1 MKRVKGLISSL
12 KKRYITI
19 PMLILLLVPTALS
32 LIMGAEFIHLPFQ
45 KVPTVIVNHDHSKTV
60 QSLIQMIS
68 ENRTFDVIACTDKED
83 ELREAFYY
91 NKALAG
97 IVIPEHFS
105 EDLLNGREAKI
116 MIFND
121 GALSTVSS
129 GMRGTIAETL
139 GTIKSGYI
147 MKLAEGKGIAPQ
159 AAMNLVAPMGYVTKA
174 ISNPSKNV
182 AYMMMEGILLTIVQ
196 IGAGS
201 VGACVCERRSF
212 GRLMKKAG
220 FITGIACISALGCM
234 VTQTWCFGFPYKS
247 SPWAGILMT
256 VFTCFG
262 ITLFGILQN
271 MGTGGNCEEAVQKC
285 GIISFTML
293 LAGYTFPVISMP
305 WPCRYITWFM
315 PNTHYIMPLRDM
327 ALVGRSFMSEAH
339 HVVWLMGFCL
349 IMTVAVAR
357 KFKSVTG
364 DRRTA
369 LPGTVGTA
377 GVNTALPVTGEAAG
391 VNLAL
396 TVTEEAAGMNP
407 AEGEVAGI

>member
-1 MKRVKGLISSL
+1 MKQAGSLASSM

-19 PMLILLLVPTALS
+19 PMLILLLAPTILS
-32 LIMGAEFIHLPFQ
+32 LLMGAEFVHLPFQ
-45 KVPTVIVNHDHSKTV
+45 KVPTIIVNHDHSETV

-68 ENRTFDVIACTDKED
+68 DNRTFDVIACTDEED
-83 ELREAFYY
+83 DLKEAFYY

-121 GALSTVSS
+121 GALSTVAS
-129 GMRGTIAETL
+129 GMRGTIAEAL
-139 GTIKSGYI
+139 GTIKSGY
-147 MKLAEGKGIAPQ
+147 MLKLAEGKGIPPQ
-159 AAMNLVAPMGYVTKA
+159 AAMNLIAPMGYVTKA

-196 IGAGS
+196 IGAGC

-220 FITGIACISALGCM
+220 FITGIACVSALGCI
-234 VTQTWCFGFPYKS
+234 VTQTLCFGFPYKS

-271 MGTGGNCEEAVQKC
+271 LGTRGNCEEAVQKC
-285 GIISFTML
+285 SIISFTML

-305 WPCRYITWFM
+305 WPCKILTWFM
-315 PNTHYIMPLRDM
+315 PNTHYIVPFRDM
-327 ALVGRSFMSEAH
+327 ALVERSFLSEAH
-339 HVVWLMGFCL
+339 HVLWLMGFCAVMVL
-349 IMTVAVAR
+349 AVAK
-357 KFKSVTG
+357 KFRDAG
-364 DRRTA
+364 A
-369 LPGTVGTA
+369 EPGKTPA
-377 GVNTALPVTGEAAG
+377 DSP
-391 VNLAL
+391 L
-396 TVTEEAAGMNP
+396 TESG
-407 AEGEVAGI
+407 VAGI

>member
-1 MKRVKGLISSL
+1 MKQAGSLASSM

-19 PMLILLLVPTALS
+19 PMLILLLAPTILS
-32 LIMGAEFIHLPFQ
+32 LLMGAEFVHLPFQ
-45 KVPTVIVNHDHSKTV
+45 KVPTIIVNHDHSETV

-68 ENRTFDVIACTDKED
+68 ANRTFDVIACTDEED
-83 ELREAFYY
+83 DLKEAFYY

-121 GALSTVSS
+121 GAISTVAS
-129 GMRGTIAETL
+129 GMRGTIAEAL
-139 GTIKSGYI
+139 GTIKSGY
-147 MKLAEGKGIAPQ
+147 MLKLAEGKGIPPQ
-159 AAMNLVAPMGYVTKA
+159 AAMNLIAPMGYVTKA

-196 IGAGS
+196 IGAGC

-220 FITGIACISALGCM
+220 FITGIACVSALGCI
-234 VTQTWCFGFPYKS
+234 VTQTLCFGFPYKS

-271 MGTGGNCEEAVQKC
+271 LGTGGNCEEAVQKC
-285 GIISFTML
+285 SIISFTML

-305 WPCRYITWFM
+305 WPCKFLTWFM
-315 PNTHYIMPLRDM
+315 PNTHYIVPLRDM
-327 ALVGRSFMSEAH
+327 ALVERSFLSEAH
-339 HVVWLMGFCL
+339 HVLWLMGFCAVMVL
-349 IMTVAVAR
+349 AVAK
-357 KFKSVTG
+357 KFRDAGAEPGKTPADG
-364 DRRTA
+364 PRTEN
-369 LPGTVGTA
+369 G
-377 GVNTALPVTGEAAG
+377 
-391 VNLAL
+391 
-396 TVTEEAAGMNP
+396 
-407 AEGEVAGI
+407 VAGI

>member
-1 MKRVKGLISSL
+1 MVYMKDCVKRVREWAFSL

-19 PMLILLLVPTALS
+19 PMLILLAAPTALS

-45 KVPTVIVNHDHSKTV
+45 KVPTVIVNHDHSETV
-60 QSLIQMIS
+60 QSLIQMITD
-68 ENRTFDVIACTDKED
+68 NRTFDVISCTGEED
-83 ELREAFYY
+83 DLKEAFYY

-105 EDLLNGREAKI
+105 EDLLNGKEAKI

-121 GALSTVSS
+121 GALSTVAS
-129 GMRGTIAETL
+129 GMRGTIAEAL

-147 MKLAEGKGIAPQ
+147 MKLAEGKGLPPQ
-159 AAMNLVAPMGYVTKA
+159 AAKNLIAPMGYVTKT

-201 VGACVCERRSF
+201 AGACVRERKSF

-234 VTQTWCFGFPYKS
+234 VTQTLCFGFPYKS
-247 SPWAGILMT
+247 SPWAGMLMT
-256 VFTCFG
+256 IFICFG

-271 MGTGGNCEEAVQKC
+271 LGTGGNCEDAVQKC
-285 GIISFTML
+285 SIISFTML

-305 WPCRYITWFM
+305 WPCKFLTWFM
-315 PNTHYIMPLRDM
+315 PNTHYILPLRDM
-327 ALVGRSFMSEAH
+327 ALVERSFLSEAH
-339 HVVWLMGFCL
+339 YIVWLIGFCAVMVL
-349 IMTVAVAR
+349 AVAV
-357 KFKSVTG
+357 KFKKVTDVSVPAGNAVGMESVVTAPG
-364 DRRTA
+364 D
-369 LPGTVGTA
+369 
-377 GVNTALPVTGEAAG
+377 
-391 VNLAL
+391 
-396 TVTEEAAGMNP
+396 M
-407 AEGEVAGI
+407 AESGVAGA

>member
-1 MKRVKGLISSL
+1 MKRAGSLASSV

-19 PMLILLLVPTALS
+19 PMLILLLAPTILS
-32 LIMGAEFIHLPFQ
+32 LLMGAEFIHLPFQ
-45 KVPTVIVNHDHSKTV
+45 KVPTVIVNHDHSETV
-60 QSLIQMIS
+60 QSLIQLIS
-68 ENRTFDVIACTDKED
+68 DNRTFDVIACTDEED
-83 ELREAFYY
+83 DLKEAFYY

-121 GALSTVSS
+121 GALSTVAS
-129 GMRGTIAETL
+129 GMRGTIAEAL
-139 GTIKSGYI
+139 GTIKSGY
-147 MKLAEGKGIAPQ
+147 MLKLAEGKGIPPQ
-159 AAMNLVAPMGYVTKA
+159 AAMNLIAPMGYVTKA

-196 IGAGS
+196 IGAGC

-220 FITGIACISALGCM
+220 FITGIACVSALGCI
-234 VTQTWCFGFPYKS
+234 VTQTLCFGFPYKS

-271 MGTGGNCEEAVQKC
+271 LGTGGNCEEAVQKC
-285 GIISFTML
+285 SIISFTML

-305 WPCRYITWFM
+305 WPCKFLTWFM
-315 PNTHYIMPLRDM
+315 PNTHYIVPFRDM
-327 ALVGRSFMSEAH
+327 ALVERSFLSEAH
-339 HVVWLMGFCL
+339 HVLWLMGFCAVMVL
-349 IMTVAVAR
+349 AVAK
-357 KFKSVTG
+357 KF
-364 DRRTA
+364 R
-369 LPGTVGTA
+369 
-377 GVNTALPVTGEAAG
+377 AAG
-391 VNLAL
+391 AEPGK
-396 TVTEEAAGMNP
+396 TPADGPRTENG
-407 AEGEVAGI
+407 VAGI

>member
-1 MKRVKGLISSL
+1 MREWMKQAGSLASSM

-19 PMLILLLVPTALS
+19 PMLILLLAPTILS
-32 LIMGAEFIHLPFQ
+32 LLMGAEFVHLPFQ
-45 KVPTVIVNHDHSKTV
+45 KVPTIIVNHDHSETV

-68 ENRTFDVIACTDKED
+68 ANRTFDVIACTDEED
-83 ELREAFYY
+83 DLKEAFYY

-121 GALSTVSS
+121 GALSTVAS
-129 GMRGTIAETL
+129 GMRGTIAEAL
-139 GTIKSGYI
+139 GTIKSGY
-147 MKLAEGKGIAPQ
+147 MLKLAEGKGLPPQ
-159 AAMNLVAPMGYVTKA
+159 AAMNLIAPMGYVTKA

-196 IGAGS
+196 IGAGC

-220 FITGIACISALGCM
+220 FITGIACVSALGCI
-234 VTQTWCFGFPYKS
+234 VTQTLCFGFPYKS

-271 MGTGGNCEEAVQKC
+271 LGTGGNCEEAVQKC
-285 GIISFTML
+285 SIISFTML

-305 WPCRYITWFM
+305 WPCKFLTWFM
-315 PNTHYIMPLRDM
+315 PNTHYIVPFRDM
-327 ALVGRSFMSEAH
+327 ALVERSFLSEAH
-339 HVVWLMGFCL
+339 HVLWLMGFCAVMVL
-349 IMTVAVAR
+349 AVAK
-357 KFKSVTG
+357 KFRDAG
-364 DRRTA
+364 A
-369 LPGTVGTA
+369 EPGKTPA
-377 GVNTALPVTGEAAG
+377 DSP
-391 VNLAL
+391 L
-396 TVTEEAAGMNP
+396 TESG
-407 AEGEVAGI
+407 VAGI

>member
-1 MKRVKGLISSL
+1 MKRAGSLASSV

-19 PMLILLLVPTALS
+19 PMLILLLAPTILS
-32 LIMGAEFIHLPFQ
+32 LLMGAEFVHLPFQ
-45 KVPTVIVNHDHSKTV
+45 KVPTIIVNHDHSETV

-68 ENRTFDVIACTDKED
+68 DNRTFDVIACTDEED
-83 ELREAFYY
+83 DLKEAFYY

-121 GALSTVSS
+121 GALSTVAS
-129 GMRGTIAETL
+129 GMRGTIAEAL
-139 GTIKSGYI
+139 GTIKSGY
-147 MKLAEGKGIAPQ
+147 MLKLAEGKGLPPQ
-159 AAMNLVAPMGYVTKA
+159 AAMNLIAPMGYVTKA

-196 IGAGS
+196 IGAGC

-220 FITGIACISALGCM
+220 FITGIACVSALGCI
-234 VTQTWCFGFPYKS
+234 VTQTLCFGFPYKS

-271 MGTGGNCEEAVQKC
+271 LGTGGNCEEAVQKC
-285 GIISFTML
+285 SIISFTML

-305 WPCRYITWFM
+305 WPCKFLTWFM
-315 PNTHYIMPLRDM
+315 PNTHYIVPFRDM
-327 ALVGRSFMSEAH
+327 ALVERSFLSEAH
-339 HVVWLMGFCL
+339 HVLWLMGFCAVMVL
-349 IMTVAVAR
+349 AVAK
-357 KFKSVTG
+357 KFRDAG
-364 DRRTA
+364 A
-369 LPGTVGTA
+369 EPGKTPA
-377 GVNTALPVTGEAAG
+377 DSP
-391 VNLAL
+391 L
-396 TVTEEAAGMNP
+396 TESG
-407 AEGEVAGI
+407 VAGI

>member
-1 MKRVKGLISSL
+1 MKHAVSLASSM

-19 PMLILLLVPTALS
+19 PMLILLLAPTILS
-32 LIMGAEFIHLPFQ
+32 LLMGAEFVHLPFQ
-45 KVPTVIVNHDHSKTV
+45 KVPTIIVNHDHSETV

-68 ENRTFDVIACTDKED
+68 DNRTFDVIACTDEED
-83 ELREAFYY
+83 DLKEAFYY

-121 GALSTVSS
+121 GALSTVAS
-129 GMRGTIAETL
+129 GMRGTIAEAL
-139 GTIKSGYI
+139 GTIKSGY
-147 MKLAEGKGIAPQ
+147 MLKLAEGKGIPPQ
-159 AAMNLVAPMGYVTKA
+159 AAMNLIAPMGYVTKA

-196 IGAGS
+196 IGAGC

-220 FITGIACISALGCM
+220 FITGIACVSALGCI
-234 VTQTWCFGFPYKS
+234 VTQTLCFGFPYKS

-271 MGTGGNCEEAVQKC
+271 LSTGGNCEEAVQKC
-285 GIISFTML
+285 SIISFTML

-305 WPCRYITWFM
+305 WPCKFLTWFM
-315 PNTHYIMPLRDM
+315 PNTHYIVPFRDM
-327 ALVGRSFMSEAH
+327 ALVERSFLSEAH
-339 HVVWLMGFCL
+339 HVLWLMGFCAVMVL
-349 IMTVAVAR
+349 AVAK
-357 KFKSVTG
+357 KFRDAG
-364 DRRTA
+364 A
-369 LPGTVGTA
+369 EPGKTPA
-377 GVNTALPVTGEAAG
+377 DSP
-391 VNLAL
+391 L
-396 TVTEEAAGMNP
+396 TESG
-407 AEGEVAGI
+407 VAGI

>member
-1 MKRVKGLISSL
+1 MREWMKQAGSLASSM

-19 PMLILLLVPTALS
+19 PMLILLLAPTILS
-32 LIMGAEFIHLPFQ
+32 LLMGAEFVHLPFQ
-45 KVPTVIVNHDHSKTV
+45 KVPTIIVNHDHSETV

-68 ENRTFDVIACTDKED
+68 ANRTFDVIACTDEED
-83 ELREAFYY
+83 DLKEAFYY

-121 GALSTVSS
+121 GALSTVAS
-129 GMRGTIAETL
+129 GMRGTIAEAL
-139 GTIKSGYI
+139 GTIKSGY
-147 MKLAEGKGIAPQ
+147 MLKLAEGKGIPPQ
-159 AAMNLVAPMGYVTKA
+159 AAMNLIAPMGYVTKA
-174 ISNPSKNV
+174 ISNASKNV

-196 IGAGS
+196 IGAGC

-220 FITGIACISALGCM
+220 FITGIACVSALGCI
-234 VTQTWCFGFPYKS
+234 VTQTLCFGFPYKS

-271 MGTGGNCEEAVQKC
+271 LGTGGNCEEAVQKC
-285 GIISFTML
+285 SIISFTML

-305 WPCRYITWFM
+305 WPCKFLTWFM
-315 PNTHYIMPLRDM
+315 PNTHYIVPFRDM
-327 ALVGRSFMSEAH
+327 ALVERSFLSEAH
-339 HVVWLMGFCL
+339 HVLWLMGFCAVMVL
-349 IMTVAVAR
+349 AVAK
-357 KFKSVTG
+357 KFRDAGAEPGKTPADG
-364 DRRTA
+364 PRTEN
-369 LPGTVGTA
+369 G
-377 GVNTALPVTGEAAG
+377 
-391 VNLAL
+391 
-396 TVTEEAAGMNP
+396 
-407 AEGEVAGI
+407 VAGI

>member
-1 MKRVKGLISSL
+1 MKQAGSLASSV

-19 PMLILLLVPTALS
+19 PMLILLLAPTI
-32 LIMGAEFIHLPFQ
+32 LILLMGAEFIHLPFQ
-45 KVPTVIVNHDHSKTV
+45 KVPTVIVNHDHSETV

-68 ENRTFDVIACTDKED
+68 DNRTFDVIACTGEED
-83 ELREAFYY
+83 DLKEAFYY

-105 EDLLNGREAKI
+105 EDLLNSREAKI

-121 GALSTVSS
+121 GALSTVAS
-129 GMRGTIAETL
+129 GMRGTIAEAL
-139 GTIKSGYI
+139 GTIKSGY
-147 MKLAEGKGIAPQ
+147 MLKLAEGRGIPPQ
-159 AAMNLVAPMGYVTKA
+159 AAMNLIAPMGYVTKA

-182 AYMMMEGILLTIVQ
+182 AYMLMEGILLTIVQ
-196 IGAGS
+196 IGAGC
-201 VGACVCERRSF
+201 VGACVCERKSF

-234 VTQTWCFGFPYKS
+234 VTQSLCFGFPYKS

-271 MGTGGNCEEAVQKC
+271 LGTGGNCEEAVQKC

-305 WPCRYITWFM
+305 WPCKFLTWFM
-315 PNTHYIMPLRDM
+315 PNTHYILPLRDM
-327 ALVGRSFMSEAH
+327 ALVERSFLSEAH
-339 HVVWLMGFCL
+339 HVLWLMGFS
-349 IMTVAVAR
+349 AVMVLLAAR
-357 KFKSVTG
+357 KFRNV
-364 DRRTA
+364 RTE
-369 LPGTVGTA
+369 A
-377 GVNTALPVTGEAAG
+377 GNP
-391 VNLAL
+391 L
-396 TVTEEAAGMNP
+396 TDSHMTESG
-407 AEGEVAGI
+407 VAGI

>member
-1 MKRVKGLISSL
+1 MKRAGSLASSV

-19 PMLILLLVPTALS
+19 PMLILLLAPTILS
-32 LIMGAEFIHLPFQ
+32 LLMGAEFVHLPFQ
-45 KVPTVIVNHDHSKTV
+45 RVPTVIVNHDRSETV

-68 ENRTFDVIACTDKED
+68 DNRTFDVIACTDEED
-83 ELREAFYY
+83 DLKEAFYY

-121 GALSTVSS
+121 GALSTVAS
-129 GMRGTIAETL
+129 GMRGTIAEAL
-139 GTIKSGYI
+139 GTIKSGY
-147 MKLAEGKGIAPQ
+147 MLKLAEGKGIPPQ
-159 AAMNLVAPMGYVTKA
+159 AAMNLIAPMGYVTKT

-196 IGAGS
+196 IGAGC
-201 VGACVCERRSF
+201 VGACVCERASF

-220 FITGIACISALGCM
+220 FITGIACVSALGCM
-234 VTQTWCFGFPYKS
+234 VTQTLCFGFPYKS

-271 MGTGGNCEEAVQKC
+271 LGTGGNCEEAVQKC

-305 WPCRYITWFM
+305 WPCKFLTWFM
-315 PNTHYIMPLRDM
+315 PNTHYIVPLRDM
-327 ALVGRSFMSEAH
+327 ALVERRFLSEAH
-339 HVVWLMGFCL
+339 HVLWLMGFCAVMVL
-349 IMTVAVAR
+349 GVAKKFRDAR
-357 KFKSVTG
+357 
-364 DRRTA
+364 A
-369 LPGTVGTA
+369 
-377 GVNTALPVTGEAAG
+377 EAASPPG
-391 VNLAL
+391 DSHL
-396 TVTEEAAGMNP
+396 TESG
-407 AEGEVAGI
+407 VAGI

>member
-1 MKRVKGLISSL
+1 MKQAGSLASSM

-19 PMLILLLVPTALS
+19 PMLILLLAPTILS
-32 LIMGAEFIHLPFQ
+32 LLMGAEFVHLPFQ
-45 KVPTVIVNHDHSKTV
+45 KVPTIIVNHDHSETV

-68 ENRTFDVIACTDKED
+68 DNRTFDVIACTDEED
-83 ELREAFYY
+83 DLKEAFYY

-121 GALSTVSS
+121 GALSTVAS
-129 GMRGTIAETL
+129 GMRGTIAEAL
-139 GTIKSGYI
+139 GTIKSGY
-147 MKLAEGKGIAPQ
+147 MLKLAEGKGIPPQ
-159 AAMNLVAPMGYVTKA
+159 AAMNLIAPMGYVTKA

-182 AYMMMEGILLTIVQ
+182 AYMMIEGILLTIVQ
-196 IGAGS
+196 IGAGC

-220 FITGIACISALGCM
+220 FITGIACVSALGCI
-234 VTQTWCFGFPYKS
+234 VTQTLCFGFPYKS

-271 MGTGGNCEEAVQKC
+271 LSTGGNCEEAVQKC
-285 GIISFTML
+285 SIISFTML

-305 WPCRYITWFM
+305 WPCKFLTWFM
-315 PNTHYIMPLRDM
+315 PNTHYIVPFRDM
-327 ALVGRSFMSEAH
+327 ALVERSFLSEAH
-339 HVVWLMGFCL
+339 HVLWLMGFCAVMVL
-349 IMTVAVAR
+349 AVAK
-357 KFKSVTG
+357 KFRDAG
-364 DRRTA
+364 A
-369 LPGTVGTA
+369 EPGKTPA
-377 GVNTALPVTGEAAG
+377 DSP
-391 VNLAL
+391 L
-396 TVTEEAAGMNP
+396 TESG
-407 AEGEVAGI
+407 VAGI

>member
-1 MKRVKGLISSL
+1 MKQAGSLASSM

-19 PMLILLLVPTALS
+19 PMLILLLAPTILS
-32 LIMGAEFIHLPFQ
+32 LLMGAEFVHLPFQ
-45 KVPTVIVNHDHSKTV
+45 KVPTIIVNHDHSETV

-68 ENRTFDVIACTDKED
+68 DNRTFDVIACTDEED
-83 ELREAFYY
+83 DLKEAFYY

-121 GALSTVSS
+121 GALSTVAS
-129 GMRGTIAETL
+129 GMRGTIAEAL
-139 GTIKSGYI
+139 GTIKSGY
-147 MKLAEGKGIAPQ
+147 MLKLAEGKGIPPQ
-159 AAMNLVAPMGYVTKA
+159 AAMNLIAPMGYVTKA

-196 IGAGS
+196 IGAGC

-220 FITGIACISALGCM
+220 FITGIACVSALGCI
-234 VTQTWCFGFPYKS
+234 VTQTLCFGFPYKS

-271 MGTGGNCEEAVQKC
+271 LGTGGNCEEAVQKC
-285 GIISFTML
+285 SIISFTML

-305 WPCRYITWFM
+305 WPCKFLTWFM
-315 PNTHYIMPLRDM
+315 PNTHYIVPFRDM
-327 ALVGRSFMSEAH
+327 ALVERSFLSEAH
-339 HVVWLMGFCL
+339 HVLWLMGFCAVMVL
-349 IMTVAVAR
+349 AVAK
-357 KFKSVTG
+357 KFRDAG
-364 DRRTA
+364 A
-369 LPGTVGTA
+369 EPGKTPA
-377 GVNTALPVTGEAAG
+377 DSP
-391 VNLAL
+391 L
-396 TVTEEAAGMNP
+396 TESG
-407 AEGEVAGI
+407 GAGI

>member
-1 MKRVKGLISSL
+1 MKRAGSLASSV

-19 PMLILLLVPTALS
+19 PMLILLLAPTILS
-32 LIMGAEFIHLPFQ
+32 LLMGAEFVHLPFQ
-45 KVPTVIVNHDHSKTV
+45 KVPTIIVNHDHSETV

-68 ENRTFDVIACTDKED
+68 DNRTFDVIACTDEED
-83 ELREAFYY
+83 DLKEAFYY

-121 GALSTVSS
+121 GAISTVAS
-129 GMRGTIAETL
+129 GMRGTIAEAL
-139 GTIKSGYI
+139 GTIKSGY
-147 MKLAEGKGIAPQ
+147 MLKLAEGKGIPPQ
-159 AAMNLVAPMGYVTKA
+159 AAMNLIAPMGYVTKA

-196 IGAGS
+196 IGAGC

-220 FITGIACISALGCM
+220 FITGIACVSALGCI
-234 VTQTWCFGFPYKS
+234 VTQTLCFGFPYKS

-271 MGTGGNCEEAVQKC
+271 LGTGGNCEEAVQKC
-285 GIISFTML
+285 SIISFTML

-305 WPCRYITWFM
+305 WPCKFLTWFM
-315 PNTHYIMPLRDM
+315 PNTHYIVPFRDM
-327 ALVGRSFMSEAH
+327 ALVERSFLSEAH
-339 HVVWLMGFCL
+339 HVLWLMGFCAVMVL
-349 IMTVAVAR
+349 AVAK
-357 KFKSVTG
+357 KFRDAG
-364 DRRTA
+364 A
-369 LPGTVGTA
+369 EPGKTPA
-377 GVNTALPVTGEAAG
+377 DSP
-391 VNLAL
+391 L
-396 TVTEEAAGMNP
+396 TESG
-407 AEGEVAGI
+407 VAGI

>member
-1 MKRVKGLISSL
+1 MKRAGSLASSV

-19 PMLILLLVPTALS
+19 PMLILLLAPTILS
-32 LIMGAEFIHLPFQ
+32 LLMGAEFVHLPFQ
-45 KVPTVIVNHDHSKTV
+45 KVPTIIVNHDHSETV

-68 ENRTFDVIACTDKED
+68 DNRTFDVIACTDEED
-83 ELREAFYY
+83 DLKEAFYY

-121 GALSTVSS
+121 GALSTVAS
-129 GMRGTIAETL
+129 GMRGTIAEAL
-139 GTIKSGYI
+139 GTIKSGY
-147 MKLAEGKGIAPQ
+147 MLKLAEGKGIPPQ
-159 AAMNLVAPMGYVTKA
+159 AAMNLIAPMGYVTKA

-196 IGAGS
+196 IGAGC

-220 FITGIACISALGCM
+220 FITGIACVSALGCI
-234 VTQTWCFGFPYKS
+234 VTQTLCFGFPYKS

-271 MGTGGNCEEAVQKC
+271 LGTGGNCEEAVQKC
-285 GIISFTML
+285 SIISFTML

-305 WPCRYITWFM
+305 WPCKFLTWFM
-315 PNTHYIMPLRDM
+315 PNTHYIVPFRDM
-327 ALVGRSFMSEAH
+327 ALVERSFLSEAH
-339 HVVWLMGFCL
+339 HVLWLMGFCAVMVL
-349 IMTVAVAR
+349 AVAK
-357 KFKSVTG
+357 KFRDAGAEPGKTPADG
-364 DRRTA
+364 PRTEN
-369 LPGTVGTA
+369 G
-377 GVNTALPVTGEAAG
+377 
-391 VNLAL
+391 
-396 TVTEEAAGMNP
+396 
-407 AEGEVAGI
+407 VAGI